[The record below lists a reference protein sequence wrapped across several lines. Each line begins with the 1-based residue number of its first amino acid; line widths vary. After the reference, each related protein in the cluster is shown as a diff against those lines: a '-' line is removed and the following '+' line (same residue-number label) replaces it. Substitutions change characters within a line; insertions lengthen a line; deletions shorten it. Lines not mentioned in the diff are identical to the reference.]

1 MKNRIIAIVLTLVLA
16 LGSTGITQ
24 VHAADAAGQEDA
36 PAQKEE
42 TAEQAEVIDEN
53 ASEGE
58 AEQTETADVQ
68 DDIAQPDEN
77 GDISM
82 AAAAEAAAAAEDP
95 AEEGSGTGE
104 EEDAFLADSAEGLRR
119 KKTPQT
125 RWRPEMRL
133 IPAAVVIMSNGR

>member
-53 ASEGE
+53 ASEGHYQ
-58 AEQTETADVQ
+58 ALLQFRGHTSYA
-68 DDIAQPDEN
+68 
-77 GDISM
+77 
-82 AAAAEAAAAAEDP
+82 
-95 AEEGSGTGE
+95 
-104 EEDAFLADSAEGLRR
+104 
-119 KKTPQT
+119 
-125 RWRPEMRL
+125 
-133 IPAAVVIMSNGR
+133 